1 MAPVIVSV
9 VARLLPFRIAAP
21 GAMMRAH
28 VGAVTH
34 AKQHGAARAV
44 FVFVHLAR
52 RMHDEGAGRNG
63 DGLLRRAHGAAAG
76 KAEINFGGVR
86 VAVVG
91 LICPGSQQATVTSP
105 SAILPRIFSTWCL
118 GSHCC
123 SRSRLKTCMA
133 LDLRRNEGTASLA
146 YSAAEQERGDCA
158 QPTRIDRRGG
168 RARSSTG

>member
-1 MAPVIVSV
+1 
-9 VARLLPFRIAAP
+9 
-21 GAMMRAH
+21 
-28 VGAVTH
+28 
-34 AKQHGAARAV
+34 
-44 FVFVHLAR
+44 
-52 RMHDEGAGRNG
+52 
-63 DGLLRRAHGAAAG
+63 
-76 KAEINFGGVR
+76 
-86 VAVVG
+86 G

-123 SRSRLKTCMA
+123 SRSRLKTCMP

-168 RARSSTG
+168 RARSSTGSSPPGPTNFPHSDKGFRYTAQLGLYEWDIYRDSYVLCSFDNLRHWKDRGQSHAEVYDDPRNADTLATETVSSDRQSVL